1 MTIATVLALIDGL
14 PGSETTLKAA
24 LSVGQAFDANV
35 ELLHVSV
42 PPESAIPMVG
52 EGMTGAVIEEIMES
66 AKLNAEQRGKA
77 ARGLFDKH
85 CVDAGLALI
94 EAGAA
99 PESGRFTVAWRQVT
113 GIESEE
119 VAQRGKFFD
128 LTVLARPAIGL
139 DGRFSDSLESAI
151 FDSGRPVLAVPD
163 GTSGPVGGSV
173 AIAWSGTREAAR
185 GVWAAKPFLGKASAV
200 TLLSVQEDKQSAD
213 LADLKR
219 YLGFHGVTADLRS
232 LEPDGRPTGEHLL
245 DEAREAG
252 ADLLVMGAYGHS
264 RLRELVLG
272 GVTRNVL
279 EKAEIPVLMAH

>member
-1 MTIATVLALIDGL
+1 MTIASLLALIDGL

-24 LSVGQAFDANV
+24 LSVGKAFDAHV
-35 ELLHVSV
+35 ELLHVAV

-52 EGMTGAVIEEIMES
+52 EGMTGAVIEEIMEGARKNADHR
-66 AKLNAEQRGKA
+66 AKE

-85 CVDAGLALI
+85 CVDAGLPVVD
-94 EAGAA
+94 AGAE
-99 PESGRFTVAWRQVT
+99 PEGGKYGVAWRQVT

-119 VAQRGKFFD
+119 AARRGKFFD
-128 LTVLARPAIGL
+128 LTVLALPAIGL
-139 DGRFSDSLESAI
+139 DGRFSDALESAI

-163 GTSGPVGGSV
+163 GTSGQVGGSV

-185 GVWAAKPFLGKASAV
+185 GVWAAEPFLGKATAV
-200 TLLSVQEDKQSAD
+200 TLLSVQEGEDTAE

-219 YLGFHGVTADLRS
+219 HLGFHGVSANLRQ
-232 LEPDGRPTGEHLL
+232 LEPDSRATGEHLL

-279 EKAEIPVLMAH
+279 EKSQIPVLMAH